1 LKNLIT
7 KEKITLFS
15 KGMAMGTADLMP
27 GVSGG
32 TIALILG
39 VYKELIQSIDSINLK
54 NLKSLKNDGI
64 KPFWS
69 NINGEFLTVL
79 FLGII
84 TAILSLSFAI
94 DWLIIEHP
102 IPLWSFFLGLLLASI
117 FILKNTLNQWS
128 VSNSLLAIF
137 SAALSFILTQMTPVD
152 GEIGMLYL
160 FMSGFFGIIAM
171 ILPGISGAYILLIL
185 GAYSTVISLI
195 KNAITSLTSLQM
207 EIMIPTFTKLS
218 VFVLGIVL
226 GLRIFASI
234 LKWLFD
240 KEHDKTMAV
249 MIGLM
254 AGALHKLW
262 PWQQKFEWT
271 LGENSKTLSK
281 PISPFEYPENPQLA
295 LAVVFFITG
304 LCLVWILERRKNI
317 TPPK

>member
-1 LKNLIT
+1 
-7 KEKITLFS
+7 
-15 KGMAMGTADLMP
+15 MG
-27 GVSGG
+27 
-32 TIALILG
+32 
-39 VYKELIQSIDSINLK
+39 
-54 NLKSLKNDGI
+54 
-64 KPFWS
+64 
-69 NINGEFLTVL
+69 NINGEFLIVL

-84 TAILSLSFAI
+84 TAILSFSFAI

-128 VSNSLLAIF
+128 VSNLLLAIF
-137 SAALSFILTQMTPVD
+137 SAALSFTFTQMTPVD

-240 KEHDKTMAV
+240 KEHDNTMAV

-262 PWQQKFEWT
+262 PWQQKFEWS
-271 LGENSKTLSK
+271 LGENSKTLS
-281 PISPFEYPENPQLA
+281 SRYHL
-295 LAVVFFITG
+295 
-304 LCLVWILERRKNI
+304 
-317 TPPK
+317 

>member
-1 LKNLIT
+1 
-7 KEKITLFS
+7 
-15 KGMAMGTADLMP
+15 MAMGTADLMP

-218 VFVLGIVL
+218 VFILGIVL

>member
-1 LKNLIT
+1 
-7 KEKITLFS
+7 
-15 KGMAMGTADLMP
+15 MAMGTADLMP

-295 LAVVFFITG
+295 LAIVFFITG

>member
-1 LKNLIT
+1 
-7 KEKITLFS
+7 
-15 KGMAMGTADLMP
+15 MAMGTADLMP

-54 NLKSLKNDGI
+54 NLKSIKNDGI

-84 TAILSLSFAI
+84 TAILSLSFAL

-128 VSNSLLAIF
+128 VSNLLLAIF
-137 SAALSFILTQMTPVD
+137 SAALSFTFTQMTPVD

-185 GAYSTVISLI
+185 GAYSTVISLV

-240 KEHDKTMAV
+240 KEHDNTMAV

-304 LCLVWILERRKNI
+304 LYLVWILERRKNI
-317 TPPK
+317 TPQK

>member
-1 LKNLIT
+1 
-7 KEKITLFS
+7 
-15 KGMAMGTADLMP
+15 MAMGTADLMP

-304 LCLVWILERRKNI
+304 LCLVWILERRKNL

>member
-1 LKNLIT
+1 
-7 KEKITLFS
+7 
-15 KGMAMGTADLMP
+15 MGTADLMP

-32 TIALILG
+32 TVALILG
-39 VYKELIQSIDSINLK
+39 VYEELIQSIVSINLK
-54 NLKSLKNDGI
+54 NLKSLKNNGI
-64 KPFWS
+64 KPFWI
-69 NINGEFLTVL
+69 NINGGFLIVL

-84 TAILSLSFAI
+84 TAILSFSFAI

-102 IPLWSFFLGLLLASI
+102 IPLWSFFLGLLIASI

-128 VSNSLLAIF
+128 VFNSIIAIF
-137 SAALSFILTQMTPVD
+137 SAALSFMFTQMTPVD

-160 FMSGFFGIIAM
+160 FISGFFGIIAM

-185 GAYSTVISLI
+185 GTYSTVISLI
-195 KNAITSLTSLQM
+195 KKTISSFTSLQI
-207 EIMIPTFTKLS
+207 EIMIPNFTKLS
-218 VFVLGIVL
+218 VFIFGIVL

-240 KEHDKTMAV
+240 KEHDMTMAV

-262 PWQQKFEWT
+262 PWQQKFEWS
-271 LGENSKTLSK
+271 LGENSKMLSK
-281 PISPFEYPENPQLA
+281 PISPFKYPENPQLA
-295 LAVVFFITG
+295 IAVVFFMIG
-304 LCLVWILERRKNI
+304 LCLVWILERKKNI

>member
-1 LKNLIT
+1 LKNLIS
-7 KEKITLFS
+7 KDKIILFF

-54 NLKSLKNDGI
+54 NLKSLKNEGI
-64 KPFWS
+64 RSFWS

-84 TAILSLSFAI
+84 AAILSLSFAI
-94 DWLIIEHP
+94 DWLINEHP
-102 IPLWSFFLGLLLASI
+102 IPLWSFFLGLLIASI
-117 FILKNTLNQWS
+117 FLLKNTLKQWG
-128 VSNSLLAIF
+128 VSNSLLATA
-137 SAALSFILTQMTPVD
+137 SAILSFILTQMTPVN
-152 GEIGMLYL
+152 GEIGLFYL
-160 FMSGFFGIIAM
+160 FISGFFGIIAM

-195 KNAITSLTSLQM
+195 KNAITSLSNLDL
-207 EIMIPTFTKLS
+207 EIMIPTLTKLS

-249 MIGLM
+249 LIGLM
-254 AGALHKLW
+254 IGALHKLW
-262 PWQQKFEWT
+262 PWQQNFEWS
-271 LGENSKTLSK
+271 LGENTKTLSK
-281 PISPFEYPENPQLA
+281 PISPFEYQENPQLI

-304 LCLVWILERRKNI
+304 LCLVWILERKKFN
-317 TPPK
+317 PPK

>member
-1 LKNLIT
+1 
-7 KEKITLFS
+7 
-15 KGMAMGTADLMP
+15 MGTADLMP

-32 TIALILG
+32 TVALILG
-39 VYKELIQSIDSINLK
+39 VYEELIQSIVSINLK
-54 NLKSLKNDGI
+54 NLKSLKNNGI
-64 KPFWS
+64 KPFWV
-69 NINGEFLTVL
+69 NINGEFLMVL

-102 IPLWSFFLGLLLASI
+102 IPLWSFFLGLLIASI

-128 VSNSLLAIF
+128 VSNSIIAII
-137 SAALSFILTQMTPVD
+137 SAALSFMFTQMTPVD

-160 FMSGFFGIIAM
+160 FISGFFGIIAM

-185 GAYSTVISLI
+185 GTYSSVISLI
-195 KNAITSLTSLQM
+195 KKTITSFTSLQI
-207 EIMIPTFTKLS
+207 EMIIPNFTKLS
-218 VFVLGIVL
+218 VFILGIVL

-240 KEHDKTMAV
+240 KEHDMTMAV

-262 PWQQKFEWT
+262 PWQQKFEWS

-281 PISPFEYPENPQLA
+281 PISPFKYPENPQLA
-295 LAVVFFITG
+295 IAVVFFMTG
-304 LCLVWILERRKNI
+304 LCLVWILERKKNI
-317 TPPK
+317 TRPK